1 MRQRRVDKDRR
12 ELKKVDTRRALT
24 EAANELFRS
33 HGYQNTTVGQIVDL
47 AEVSERTFFRYFE
60 SKEDLLLPEL
70 VDFLD
75 RIAMQF
81 ELSSPDQKPLQA
93 LMESVRTV
101 ILEQRANGQSPL
113 LQVPALSETV
123 PATRVAKIFLNW
135 EARIISLMKTKVR
148 TISPEVGDPDVVA
161 VVVARCGI
169 AAMRTTFEVARSLAR
184 EGRLTPNG
192 VVDVLER
199 SFSLLSSGCVV
210 GG

>member
-1 MRQRRVDKDRR
+1 MRKRVDTDRR
-12 ELKKVDTRRALT
+12 ELKKADTRRALMD
-24 EAANELFRS
+24 AASELFRS
-33 HGYQNTTVGQIVDL
+33 NGYQNTTVGQIVDL

-75 RIAMQF
+75 RIALQF
-81 ELSSPDQKPLQA
+81 ELTPPGQKPLQA

-101 ILEQRANGQSPL
+101 ILEQRANGKSLL

-135 EARIISLMKTKVR
+135 EARIIFLMKEKVR
-148 TISPEVGDPDVVA
+148 AVSPGLVDPDLVS

-169 AAMRTTFEVARSLAR
+169 AAMRTTFEAARSFAR
-184 EGRLTPNG
+184 EGRLTQNG
-192 VVDVLER
+192 VVSVLER
-199 SFSLLSSGCVV
+199 SFNLVSAGCVV
-210 GG
+210 ES

>member
-199 SFSLLSSGCVV
+199 SFSLVSSGCVV
-210 GG
+210 EG